1 MKKVVGLV
9 IAVVVAL
16 GIAGFVGLHA
26 VSASGQPAKTK
37 AAASVRV
44 KTGTKTYSMTVAGL
58 KRSYEVIAP
67 VKAPPKSAPIIVV
80 LSGIGSTVPE
90 EISRDD
96 LLAYAT
102 ANEAEF
108 VYPVAFDESW
118 NAITCCGEAATK
130 NVNDLAFLKALVAKV
145 DPGHA
150 RSVYVVGYSN
160 GARMAY
166 RVACDDPALFDGYA
180 MVKGGPTPGCDL
192 DKPVTLLQLASMND
206 PEIPYKPGD
215 KGIEPLAMTT
225 LVADLRTVGK
235 CPAKSAVTHSGSM
248 TLTAWSACGDGTR
261 LGFAVWK
268 AGVHSFPRPP
278 ASVPAAS
285 QVIWSFFMKTPIAPL
300 PLSSGGRDD
309 PRTPRLGARR
319 RKPSSQEGARSDG
332 PAPWPSLLGF
342 EPGGSAA

>member
-1 MKKVVGLV
+1 MLP
-9 IAVVVAL
+9 AR
-16 GIAGFVGLHA
+16 AGSRRKA
-26 VSASGQPAKTK
+26 K
-37 AAASVRV
+37 AAASVKV
-44 KTGTKTYSMTVAGL
+44 TTSAKTYSMTVAGL

-67 VKAPPKSAPIIVV
+67 VKAPPKSAPVIVV
-80 LSGIGSTVPE
+80 LSGIYSTVPG

-102 ANEAEF
+102 ANEAEL

-180 MVKGGPTPGCDL
+180 MVKGGPTPGCNMR
-192 DKPVTLLQLASMND
+192 KPVTILQLASMND

-225 LVADLRTVGK
+225 LVADLRTAAK

-248 TLTAWSACGDGTR
+248 TLTTWSGVRGRHPPRVRGVEGRRALLPPAARQRPGGLPGHLVLLHEDPDSPAAVVPGDDHSAALSRQALHGQGQPHDGAAARGR
-261 LGFAVWK
+261 LGGDRAAVADDDLADDGEAE
-268 AGVHSFPRPP
+268 AG
-278 ASVPAAS
+278 A
-285 QVIWSFFMKTPIAPL
+285 
-300 PLSSGGRDD
+300 
-309 PRTPRLGARR
+309 
-319 RKPSSQEGARSDG
+319 
-332 PAPWPSLLGF
+332 
-342 EPGGSAA
+342 GSRAG

>member
-1 MKKVVGLV
+1 MKKVVGV
-9 IAVVVAL
+9 IVAVVVAVGL
-16 GIAGFVGLHA
+16 AGFAGWHA

-37 AAASVRV
+37 TAARVRV

-80 LSGIGSTVPE
+80 LSGIGATVPE
-90 EISRDD
+90 EVSRDD

-118 NAITCCGEAATK
+118 NAITCCGEAAAK
-130 NVNDLAFLKALVAKV
+130 NVNDLAFLQALVPRV
-145 DPGHA
+145 NPGDA
-150 RSVYVVGYSN
+150 RKVYVIGYSN

-180 MVKGGPTPGCDL
+180 MVKGGPTPGCDMR
-192 DKPVTLLQLASMND
+192 KPVTLLQLAAMND
-206 PEIPYKPGD
+206 PEIPYEPGD

-225 LVADLRTVGK
+225 LVADLRAAGK

-268 AGVHSFPRPP
+268 AGAHSFPRPP

-285 QVIWSFFMKTPIAPL
+285 QAIWSFFMKTPIAPL
-300 PLSSGGRDD
+300 PLS
-309 PRTPRLGARR
+309 
-319 RKPSSQEGARSDG
+319 
-332 PAPWPSLLGF
+332 APGGF
-342 EPGGSAA
+342 ELLTG